1 MDVVRVA
8 SITAPRSTIRPTKSD
23 RINNTWT
30 RAVVRPLND
39 RRIRF
44 LLAGALNTGFG
55 YGAFVAAH
63 LVIGVHF
70 GYMWALL
77 TAHTVS
83 VLFAFTVHRCFT
95 FRVHGT
101 VLRDLWRF
109 ECINLTALGTNAL
122 VLPLLV
128 EVFRFEVL
136 LAQAITVGVTAT
148 VSWFGHSRFTF
159 LRTA

>member
-1 MDVVRVA
+1 MDVDSVVGC
-8 SITAPRSTIRPTKSD
+8 TAAPDTLRPQDRFKANKTPRPALARLLTDQRF
-23 RINNTWT
+23 
-30 RAVVRPLND
+30 
-39 RRIRF
+39 RF

-63 LVIGVHF
+63 LGVGVHF

-77 TAHTVS
+77 AAHVVS
-83 VLFAFTVHRCFT
+83 VLFAFTVHRRFT

-109 ECINLTALGTNAL
+109 ECINLTTLATNAV
-122 VLPLLV
+122 VLPLLI
-128 EVFRFEVL
+128 EVFGLEVL
-136 LAQAITVGVTAT
+136 FAQAVTVAVTAT
-148 VSWFGHSRFTF
+148 VGWFGHSRFTF